1 MFGYIILRDIPKK
14 SAQLDLSIYEI
25 KGGFRGFAEVPAGI
39 HYVSVDVGGK
49 MHEGFWCYL
58 EPSSVV
64 VKVYDYEN
72 DIFKDDTPESEEQY
86 SNMAL
91 SGAMNRALI
100 PVMQRNAKMETEWL
114 KLVSHIK
121 KDNFPISLN
130 KETPM
135 EPPENL
141 SPEEMSEY
149 YLKTHKSRF
158 EQAFYDTHSGNQESF
173 LAEIQFAFVRSLVY
187 KPDDEALERWLH
199 LLQSIY
205 NAGERTI
212 DAEPELFPLI
222 IDTIITQFKILPAN
236 MFSSNSKV
244 VDRAQYLIEDMNDT
258 GIKNVKE
265 KAQEFADYLKSRGI
279 SI

>member
-14 SAQLDLSIYEI
+14 EAQLDLSIYEI
-25 KGGFRGFAEVPAGI
+25 KGGFRGFAEVPPGI
-39 HYVSVDVGGK
+39 HYVSVEVSGK
-49 MHEGFWCYL
+49 MHEGFWCYV

-72 DIFKDDTPESEEQY
+72 DLFKDDTPESEEQY
-86 SNMAL
+86 PNMAL

-100 PVMQRNAKMETEWL
+100 PVMQRNAKMTTEWL

-121 KDNFPISLN
+121 KDHFPISLN
-130 KETPM
+130 KEIPM

-149 YLKTHKSRF
+149 YLKKHKSRF
-158 EQAFYDTHSGNQESF
+158 EQAFYDSHGGNKESF
-173 LAEIQFAFVRSLVY
+173 LSEIQFAFVRSLLR
-187 KPDDEALERWLH
+187 KSDNEALERWLH

-205 NAGERTI
+205 NVGERSI
-212 DAEPELFPLI
+212 DTEPELFPLI
-222 IDTIITQFKILPAN
+222 IDVIITQLKILPDDW
-236 MFSSNSKV
+236 FSSESKV
-244 VDRAQYLIEDMNDT
+244 VNRAKYLIEDMIDT